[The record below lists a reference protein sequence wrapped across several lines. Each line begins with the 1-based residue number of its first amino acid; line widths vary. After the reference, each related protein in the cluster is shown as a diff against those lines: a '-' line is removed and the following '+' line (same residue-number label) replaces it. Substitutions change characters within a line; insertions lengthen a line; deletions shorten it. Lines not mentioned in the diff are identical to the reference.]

1 MLTIRG
7 QQVDVMLLVYPLSH
21 AATNCQIA
29 SSLTDDF
36 REAPDEVTRTHQVA
50 ANFSANTGMAMGKLI
65 LGLLEVGNGY
75 AVELSL
81 NLSNTI
87 FLSHKAFKTAYD
99 EQCAGKSPVLPSAEE
114 LESRR
119 AGLKER
125 LAAANE
131 ALDAV
136 KFAMGGMA
144 CEDERRL
151 AGEIFVTVL
160 ERAAQEAVSSVTF
173 ALGEFKVEMSDEELK
188 SLVDQVKEMLM
199 GSAGMSEEE
208 AEAQITAKAGDTP
221 EKRKAAFI
229 AQQMAPLM
237 VDSQGTKDGA
247 LLAAGSELK
256 IIEEG
261 VAMLS
266 DFINKPLP
274 VYEKAEAEVDAEV
287 DAAAAPAHAEA
298 PTEAPTDAPTD
309 ATPAA
314 ASPDAPKSE

>member
-1 MLTIRG
+1 MNRNPTGKLTIRG
-7 QQVDVMLLVYPLSH
+7 EQVDALLLAYPISH
-21 AATNCQIA
+21 ASTNCQIA
-29 SSLTDDF
+29 SALTADF

-50 ANFSANTGMAMGKLI
+50 ANFSANTGIAMGKLI
-65 LGLLEVGNGY
+65 LGLLEVGNGN

-81 NLSNTI
+81 DLCNTI
-87 FLSHKAFKTAYD
+87 FLSHKAFKMAYD
-99 EQCAGKSPVLPSAEE
+99 DQCAGKNPVLPSAEE
-114 LESRR
+114 LEARR
-119 AGLKER
+119 AGLKDR

-144 CEDERRL
+144 CDDERRL
-151 AGEIFVTVL
+151 AGEIFVTIL

-221 EKRKAAFI
+221 EKRKATFL
-229 AQQMAPLM
+229 AQQTAPLM
-237 VDSQGTKDGA
+237 IDSQGTKDGA

-266 DFINKPLP
+266 DFISKPLP
-274 VYEKAEAEVDAEV
+274 VYEKAAPEAE
-287 DAAAAPAHAEA
+287 AAPAAEA
-298 PTEAPTDAPTD
+298 PAE
-309 ATPAA
+309 ATPATTPEA
-314 ASPDAPKSE
+314 AKTEDAPKAE